1 MIVLSCTIK
10 KDFEYNKVM
19 PTFHHWKTG
28 DKKFGLTFQAAA
40 DARAFDKGVRT
51 AVEDLL
57 DGFADTSPSSPLPK
71 CPKDVGDDDVFMTL
85 DLPQDPKDSRS
96 SSDSSTKGGE
106 NYPYVQLTAV
116 HEYIYPAEEQQ
127 KPSMLRRDSASSLK
141 KCSLGMEMLPA
152 QQPPLPLKTKH
163 KSKAQMR
170 CRHCNELYTEDRNPR
185 GGVRCVCYHC
195 ASDAEGEFA
204 QHPCDCT
211 DDENCTKRWCCL
223 TFLSVF
229 VPCLWLYPPL
239 KICHWCG
246 VKCGVCGGR
255 HSM

>member
-1 MIVLSCTIK
+1 
-10 KDFEYNKVM
+10 
-19 PTFHHWKTG
+19 
-28 DKKFGLTFQAAA
+28 
-40 DARAFDKGVRT
+40 
-51 AVEDLL
+51 
-57 DGFADTSPSSPLPK
+57 
-71 CPKDVGDDDVFMTL
+71 MTL

-96 SSDSSTKGGE
+96 SSDSSTKGTEHLHRITYIGRDKPLEPRQPTYDPNKGGKGE

-116 HEYIYPAEEQQ
+116 HEYIYPAEDQQ
-127 KPSMLRRDSASSLK
+127 KPSLLRRDSTSSLK
-141 KCSLGMEMLPA
+141 KCGLGMEMNPS
-152 QQPPLPLKTKH
+152 QQPPLPLKIKH
-163 KSKAQMR
+163 KSKAQVR
-170 CRHCNELYTEDRNPR
+170 CRHCNELYVEDKNPR
-185 GGVRCVCYHC
+185 GACEYAPDVVRSTINAITCLGCAQCVCYHC

-223 TFLSVF
+223 TFLSIF
-229 VPCLWLYPPL
+229 VPCLWMYPPL